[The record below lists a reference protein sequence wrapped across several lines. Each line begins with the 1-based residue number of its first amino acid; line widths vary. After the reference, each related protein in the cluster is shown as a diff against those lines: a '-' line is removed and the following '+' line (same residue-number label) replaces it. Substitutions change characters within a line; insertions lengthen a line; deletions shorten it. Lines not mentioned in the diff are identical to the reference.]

1 MAGRRWLLDQPDEEP
16 GSVARPYTVTRGRTR
31 PRNDQEIEFETLVW
45 ATGPAARPP
54 PAMSVHWR
62 QAAELCRQVVSLAE
76 VAARMGLPIGV
87 ARVLI
92 CDMADAG
99 LVRLQ
104 RPAHAGRGSE
114 VALLERVLDGL
125 RQL

>member
-1 MAGRRWLLDQPDEEP
+1 
-16 GSVARPYTVTRGRTR
+16 
-31 PRNDQEIEFETLVW
+31 
-45 ATGPAARPP
+45 
-54 PAMSVHWR
+54 
-62 QAAELCRQVVSLAE
+62 
-76 VAARMGLPIGV
+76 MGLPIGV

-104 RPAHAGRGSE
+104 RPAHAGRGSK